1 MSPTEKRTV
10 LIVDDHPLFR
20 RGLSEVIEASERF
33 GVVAEAGSGPEA
45 LELVQRHR
53 PDVVILDIS
62 LPGLN
67 GFEVIARLQANR
79 YPGGLVILTMYNDEE
94 TFNKAM
100 NQGVTGYVLK
110 ENAAIEIISCL
121 KAVAAGE
128 PYVTPS
134 LSKYLLHRRGR
145 AEALSSAR
153 PSLEEL
159 TNAERRVLKQVAQG
173 KTNKEIGES
182 LFISPRTVESHRSK
196 IRAKLALKG
205 DHGLLKFAVEN
216 QHAINQLTEE

>member
-1 MSPTEKRTV
+1 MDTADKFKV

-33 GVVAEAGSGPEA
+33 GVVAEAATGPEA
-45 LELVQRHR
+45 VELVRQHK
-53 PDVVILDIS
+53 PEAVILDIN

-67 GFEVIARLQANR
+67 GFEVIAKLQANR
-79 YPGGLVILTMYNDEE
+79 FEGRLVILTMYNDEE
-94 TFNKAM
+94 TFNKAI
-100 NQGVTGYVLK
+100 NLGVTGYVLK

-134 LSKYLLHRRGR
+134 LSKYLLQRRGG
-145 AEALSSAR
+145 AKALSGAQ
-153 PSLEEL
+153 PSLDDL
-159 TNAERRVLKQVAQG
+159 TQAERRVLKLVAQG
-173 KTNKEIGES
+173 KTNKEIGEL
-182 LFISPRTVESHRSK
+182 LFISPRTVESHRSR
-196 IRAKLALKG
+196 IRAKLTLKG

-216 QHAINQLTEE
+216 QHAISQLAEE